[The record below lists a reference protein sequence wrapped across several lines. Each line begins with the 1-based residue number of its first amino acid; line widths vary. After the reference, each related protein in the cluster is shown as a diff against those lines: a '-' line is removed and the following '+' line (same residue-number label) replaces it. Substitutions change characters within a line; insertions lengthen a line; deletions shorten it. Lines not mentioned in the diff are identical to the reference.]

1 MALQDK
7 YREVIDFARANGVND
22 LSVQEQN
29 NVLYLTGTAPAD
41 AVKQQIWAVY
51 EKLDPE
57 MRSADMVLNIG
68 VAVGASTTY
77 TVQAGD
83 SLSKIAAK
91 YSGISWKDI
100 FEANR
105 DQISNPDL
113 IHPGQVLKIP
123 Q

>member
-7 YREVIDFARANGVND
+7 YKELIDFAQSNGVSD

-29 NVLYLTGTAPAD
+29 NVLYVTGTAPGD
-41 AVKQQIWAVY
+41 GIKQQIWSIY

-68 VAVGASTTY
+68 VAAGAITTY
-77 TVQAGD
+77 TVQPGD
-83 SLSKIAAK
+83 SLSKIAQK
-91 YSGISWKDI
+91 YSGLTWQKI
-100 FEANR
+100 FEANK

-113 IHPGQVLKIP
+113 IKPGQVLKIP